1 VRSKIYVSGVG
12 NFDHIVT
19 AIRRD
24 LPEKVTLLGTLT
36 GAQSN
41 TLVDLC
47 AEIGAV
53 FTHRGRITGKS
64 RRPQPRLKLAPEQ
77 RRLLAAYLKA
87 KRW

>member
-1 VRSKIYVSGVG
+1 VRSKTYVSGAG
-12 NFDHIVT
+12 NFDHIL
-19 AIRRD
+19 ASIRRD

-41 TLVDLC
+41 ALVDLC
-47 AEIGAV
+47 AEIGDF
-53 FTHRGRITGKS
+53 FTHRGRITGQS
-64 RRPQPRLKLAPEQ
+64 RRPQPHLTLDPEQ